1 MTPDLMRCVDL
12 AYAAERSGDIAG
24 SLEWY
29 RAVPMFVKGRNIQ
42 LLAGLVAVGDDLP
55 EWAWAR
61 YLAYLAV
68 RCEDGETGQRV
79 RLAGAG
85 VGAAIHE
92 PLMEQCYDEGGDPMR
107 VHARVF
113 GESWAFHQ
121 AATHEVGALAA
132 YLDEFVVGRLAEQA
146 GLARRWVDAR
156 MSGYEIG
163 ASLPGNVLRVREATS
178 SSWTEILDLG
188 ARACAP
194 QGWVLGRLVPSGVG
208 DRLMF
213 DRHPLGVT
221 KRIAATVAKTD
232 DWLESLADA
241 VGRRRITQSTLL
253 REDYELLCDVPELEI
268 LRFGTPAPDHA
279 RVLMQLREGRDE
291 IAKAAFRV
299 LERARR
305 GEIGEGDSPYVA
317 AALLN
322 PRAHSAALRALRP
335 DHRERWKEI
344 AAELPEPAR
353 SRGLALAGGAATEA
367 E

>member
-1 MTPDLMRCVDL
+1 MRCVDL
-12 AYAAERSGDIAG
+12 AYAAERAGDIVGA
-24 SLEWY
+24 LEWY
-29 RAVPMFVKGRNIQ
+29 RAVPMFGKGRNVQ
-42 LLAGLVAVGDDLP
+42 LLAGLVAVGDELP
-55 EWAWAR
+55 EWGWAR

-79 RLAGAG
+79 RLAGSG
-85 VGAAIHE
+85 VGMAIHE

-121 AATHEVGALAA
+121 AAAHEVGALAA
-132 YLDEFVVGRLAEQA
+132 YIDEFAVGRLAEHA
-146 GLARRWVDAR
+146 DLAQGWIDAR

-163 ASLPGNVLRVREATS
+163 DSLPDHVLRVREATS
-178 SSWTEILDLG
+178 SAWMEVLDLG

-194 QGWVLGRLVPSGVG
+194 HGWVLGRLVPSGVG

-221 KRIAATVAKTD
+221 KRLAAAVAKSD
-232 DWLESLADA
+232 DWLECLAVA
-241 VGRRRITQSTLL
+241 VGRGRIAQDTLL
-253 REDYELLCDVPELEI
+253 REDYELLCDVPELEL
-268 LRFGTPAPDHA
+268 LRFGTPPRDHE
-279 RVLMQLREGRDE
+279 RVMLQLREGRDE
-291 IAKAAFRV
+291 VARAAFRI

-305 GEIGEGDSPYVA
+305 DEIAESDMPYVA

-322 PRAHSAALRALRP
+322 PRAHAEALRALRP
-335 DHRERWKEI
+335 EHHARWAAI
-344 AAELPEPAR
+344 AGSLVAPAR
-353 SRGLALAGGAATEA
+353 GRARALAGASPTEA